1 MSDCNDSWPEMVDV
15 IAAAS
20 ICKWLQSELKGA
32 KQASLEPITVQWL
45 ESALKVQEKHYAAK
59 VAAFNEVTDG
69 SNPGRHDE
77 QVNQS

>member
-1 MSDCNDSWPEMVDV
+1 MSDCNDFWPEMVDV

-20 ICKWLQSELKGA
+20 ICKWLRSELKGA

-59 VAAFNEVTDG
+59 VAAFNNLQDPQGETSDQTRG
-69 SNPGRHDE
+69 T
-77 QVNQS
+77 Q